1 MHVSAEFPV
10 EPPQIV
16 DVSAQGNVKFSLWV
30 SFLEIYNESA
40 YDLLEHVGKKTAAR
54 IPLPLKEDRNG
65 MPYVKG
71 TLTCLLSVLY
81 SALVSGTYRSNISC
95 VFYLINS

>member
-1 MHVSAEFPV
+1 MHVSAEIPV
-10 EPPQIV
+10 EPPQVV

-40 YDLLEHVGKKTAAR
+40 YDLLEHVDKRTAAR

-71 TLTCLLSVLY
+71 TLTRLLSVLY
-81 SALVSGTYRSNISC
+81 SALVSGRHRSNTCC

>member
-1 MHVSAEFPV
+1 M
-10 EPPQIV
+10 
-16 DVSAQGNVKFSLWV
+16 WV

-40 YDLLEHVGKKTAAR
+40 YDLLEHVSKKTAAR

-71 TLTCLLSVLY
+71 TMWPRIHYCTILLYNVLY
-81 SALVSGTYRSNISC
+81 GM
-95 VFYLINS
+95 